1 MWVSTTNLEN
11 ILDKQKET
19 AGVQLPDKFEDTFKN
34 IENRSTLVSAA
45 AEAFDAMTAE
55 NKNNIKEKAK
65 TEISSWTAFPDK
77 ATDKES
83 YGAKIAVLYL
93 YTTLNK
99 GTINANMN
107 DVKAVYETIIK
118 EKASLAKPI
127 YKMETKSINMI
138 TTENTPEIIPVQLNP
153 VTNMNNLDQL
163 STKKTQSDK
172 EPTKLYEN
180 KDPNIIF
187 STATAIDTYKPWD
200 IIVWRWENSKGYN
213 EVYRRDENQ
222 QKYIWVNAD
231 AKATINLY
239 PEYFNN
245 KNDFDNFKNDRK
257 LWYEVTNE
265 DIKNAPKIMPLRMI
279 ISPDMKKILEDDM
292 HLFITKKDNIITIS
306 SDTSWLVDSN
316 YKEVE
321 ANIDK
326 TSLSLN
332 DHTVEFENS
341 THISIDQS
349 PDKDWWYTMRETDII
364 GNVTEVKI
372 RVKPIENKW

>member
-187 STATAIDTYKPWD
+187 STATAIDTYKHWD
-200 IIVWRWENSKGYN
+200 IIVWRWEYSRGYN

-231 AKATINLY
+231 AKATINQH

-245 KNDFDNFKNDRK
+245 KNNFDNFKNDRK

-265 DIKNAPKIMPLRMI
+265 DIQNAPKIMPLRMI

-306 SDTSWLVDSN
+306 SDTSWLVDGN

-332 DHTVEFENS
+332 DHTVEFSNS

-372 RVKPIENKW
+372 RVKPIENK

>member
-306 SDTSWLVDSN
+306 SDTSWLVDGN

-372 RVKPIENKW
+372 RVKPIENK

>member
-1 MWVSTTNLEN
+1 M
-11 ILDKQKET
+11 
-19 AGVQLPDKFEDTFKN
+19 PDKFEDTFKN

-187 STATAIDTYKPWD
+187 STATAIDTYKP
-200 IIVWRWENSKGYN
+200 
-213 EVYRRDENQ
+213 
-222 QKYIWVNAD
+222 
-231 AKATINLY
+231 
-239 PEYFNN
+239 
-245 KNDFDNFKNDRK
+245 
-257 LWYEVTNE
+257 
-265 DIKNAPKIMPLRMI
+265 
-279 ISPDMKKILEDDM
+279 
-292 HLFITKKDNIITIS
+292 
-306 SDTSWLVDSN
+306 
-316 YKEVE
+316 
-321 ANIDK
+321 
-326 TSLSLN
+326 
-332 DHTVEFENS
+332 
-341 THISIDQS
+341 
-349 PDKDWWYTMRETDII
+349 
-364 GNVTEVKI
+364 
-372 RVKPIENKW
+372 